1 MVLMNVSRH
10 ALMKLYNSEAKNT
23 CLLLRITMGEKQK
36 KQNKQKNNNN
46 KTKQTSSCQ

>member
-1 MVLMNVSRH
+1 
-10 ALMKLYNSEAKNT
+10 MKLYNSEAKNT

-36 KQNKQKNNNN
+36 NKQKNNNN